1 MTLALPKYLQVSK
14 VYIGEDT
21 PTQALFL
28 KGMLSR
34 GLGLEPIVFGD
45 GLDLYLAIQK
55 DPPDLV
61 ISDILLPGIQGL
73 ALARLIRFH
82 DDTQH
87 IPLILVSSMKREEIG
102 PLLDIGADAF
112 LPKPVSLPDLKST
125 VQNLLSSSLKTS

>member
-1 MTLALPKYLQVSK
+1 MRLALTNYKSVSK

-34 GLGLEPIVFGD
+34 GLGLEPLVFGD
-45 GLDLYLAIQK
+45 GLDLYLAIQRE
-55 DPPDLV
+55 PPDLI
-61 ISDILLPGIQGL
+61 ISDILLPGLQGL

-82 DDTQH
+82 DETEH
-87 IPLILVSSMKREEIG
+87 IPLILVSSMKREEFG
-102 PLLDIGADAF
+102 PLLDVGADAF

-125 VQNLLSSSLKTS
+125 VQQLLENSQTS